1 MSWMMCA
8 RTSQGKFSMLSRV
21 HKNRLASAP
30 KSFNSFYHSA
40 STPYS
45 KSSQSIMARYPLLPT
60 QQNRTVHATPAP
72 FVNHTSPAD
81 ANYDTANPSYIRKY
95 LRTYG
100 LTPPRAEGYETQK
113 ARCLAQ
119 LGLKS
124 TPIEKFLYLST
135 LRKNNVHLFYRLVTD
150 HLRWW
155 ERPAKSGPRSTNSP
169 KVRTDEDCLIIFSA
183 VELSC
188 FSAVGNFSAHELEPE
203 TLTLVLGMYLSW
215 EDRGNLASVIANWPE
230 SNVEITCITDG
241 SRILGL
247 GDLGINGMGIPI
259 GKLALYTACAGIRP
273 EATLPL
279 TLDLGTGNKALRE
292 DPLYMG
298 SRRDKVSP
306 EEEREFLD
314 ELMAALTERWPGIVI
329 QFEDFKNPFPAL
341 ERYRDMY
348 TCFND
353 DIQGTGAVILGGVI
367 NAVKRSG
374 LPCKD
379 HRAVFF
385 GAGSAGVGVAR
396 QIVEFFMREG
406 MTEDEA
412 RNCFYLVD
420 TKGLVT
426 ADRGDKLADH
436 KVYFARRDNNGEQ
449 YKTLDEVVDHVKPSI
464 LMGLSTMGGV
474 FTPEILRKMADW
486 NTAPLIFPLSN
497 PSSKSE
503 CDFETAVANTDGRC
517 LFASGSPF
525 PNCTFTN
532 SAGETRTYYPG
543 QGNNMYVF
551 PGIGL
556 GSILSKAVRV
566 TDSMI
571 YASGEA
577 LSAALN
583 GEELERGLLYPD
595 ITRIREVSV
604 VVTRKVMRAAQED
617 KVDREIAL
625 RSLSDVELDNWIK
638 ARMYDPHT
646 EVRALEREVGHLLS
660 SLGTIS
666 PPHDG
671 EWLPD

>member
-1 MSWMMCA
+1 
-8 RTSQGKFSMLSRV
+8 MLPRV

-30 KSFNSFYHSA
+30 HSLFSLH
-40 STPYS
+40 STLT
-45 KSSQSIMARYPLLPT
+45 SSTMARYPSLPT
-60 QQNRTVHATPAP
+60 QQSRPVHATPAP
-72 FVNHTSPAD
+72 FVNHASPAD

-119 LGLKS
+119 LGLKN
-124 TPIEKFLYLST
+124 TPIDKFLYLST

-150 HLRWW
+150 HLR
-155 ERPAKSGPRSTNSP
+155 EMTP
-169 KVRTDEDCLIIFSA
+169 LIYTP
-183 VELSC
+183 V
-188 FSAVGNFSAHELEPE
+188 VGEACQRWSEIYQQPE
-203 TLTLVLGMYLSW
+203 GMYLSW
-215 EDRGNLASVIANWPE
+215 EDRGNLASVIANWPQP
-230 SNVEITCITDG
+230 SVEITCITDG

-279 TLDLGTGNKALRE
+279 TLDLGTSNKTLRE

-298 SRRDKVSP
+298 SRRDKISP

-314 ELMAALTERWPGIVI
+314 ELMSALTERWPGIVI

-341 ERYRDMY
+341 ERYRDTF

-436 KVYFARRDNNGEQ
+436 KVYFARRDNEGAQ
-449 YKTLDEVVDHVKPSI
+449 FKTLEEVVDHVKPSI

-497 PSSKSE
+497 PSHKSE
-503 CDFETAVANTDGRC
+503 CDFETAIKNTDGRC

-571 YASGEA
+571 YASGESLSSA
-577 LSAALN
+577 LT
-583 GEELERGLLYPD
+583 GEELERNLLYPD
-595 ITRIREVSV
+595 ITRIREVSI
-604 VVTRKVMRAAQED
+604 VVTRKVIRAAQED

-625 RSLSDVELDNWIK
+625 RALSDVELDGWIR

-660 SLGTIS
+660 SLGTVS
-666 PPHDG
+666 PPLTVNG
-671 EWLPD
+671 SPTEEKNGAKL

>member
-1 MSWMMCA
+1 
-8 RTSQGKFSMLSRV
+8 MLRG
-21 HKNRLASAP
+21 HKNIVPARSL
-30 KSFNSFYHSA
+30 FSFYSI
-40 STPYS
+40 STPS
-45 KSSQSIMARYPLLPT
+45 HTMARYPSLPI
-60 QQNRTVHATPAP
+60 QQSRPVHSTPPAHL
-72 FVNHTSPAD
+72 NHASPAD

-113 ARCLAQ
+113 TRCLAQ
-119 LGLKS
+119 LGLKN

-150 HLRWW
+150 HLR
-155 ERPAKSGPRSTNSP
+155 EMTP
-169 KVRTDEDCLIIFSA
+169 LIYTP
-183 VELSC
+183 V
-188 FSAVGNFSAHELEPE
+188 VGEACQRWSEIYQQPE
-203 TLTLVLGMYLSW
+203 GMYLSW
-215 EDRGNLASVIANWPE
+215 EDRGNLASVIANWPQP
-230 SNVEITCITDG
+230 SVEITCITDG

-279 TLDLGTGNKALRE
+279 TLDLGTSNKALRE

-298 SRRDKVSP
+298 SRRDKISP

-314 ELMAALTERWPGIVI
+314 ELMTALTERWPGIVI

-341 ERYRDMY
+341 ERYRDSF

-436 KVYFARRDNNGEQ
+436 KVYFARRDNEGAQ
-449 YKTLDEVVDHVKPSI
+449 FKTLEEVVDHVKPSI

-497 PSSKSE
+497 PSHKSE
-503 CDFETAVANTDGRC
+503 CDFETAIKNTDGRC

-571 YASGEA
+571 YASGESLSSA
-577 LSAALN
+577 LT
-583 GEELERGLLYPD
+583 GEELERNLLYPD
-595 ITRIREVSV
+595 ITRIREVSI
-604 VVTRKVMRAAQED
+604 VVTRKVIRAAQED

-625 RSLSDVELDNWIK
+625 RSLSDVELDNWIR

-660 SLGTIS
+660 SLGTVS
-666 PPHDG
+666 PPLTVNG
-671 EWLPD
+671 SPTEEKNGAKL

>member
-1 MSWMMCA
+1 MI
-8 RTSQGKFSMLSRV
+8 F
-21 HKNRLASAP
+21 
-30 KSFNSFYHSA
+30 
-40 STPYS
+40 
-45 KSSQSIMARYPLLPT
+45 
-60 QQNRTVHATPAP
+60 
-72 FVNHTSPAD
+72 
-81 ANYDTANPSYIRKY
+81 
-95 LRTYG
+95 G
-100 LTPPRAEGYETQK
+100 LT
-113 ARCLAQ
+113 
-119 LGLKS
+119 
-124 TPIEKFLYLST
+124 
-135 LRKNNVHLFYRLVTD
+135 
-150 HLRWW
+150 
-155 ERPAKSGPRSTNSP
+155 
-169 KVRTDEDCLIIFSA
+169 
-183 VELSC
+183 
-188 FSAVGNFSAHELEPE
+188 
-203 TLTLVLGMYLSW
+203 
-215 EDRGNLASVIANWPE
+215 
-230 SNVEITCITDG
+230 
-241 SRILGL
+241 
-247 GDLGINGMGIPI
+247 
-259 GKLALYTACAGIRP
+259 KLP
-273 EATLPL
+273 
-279 TLDLGTGNKALRE
+279 
-292 DPLYMG
+292 
-298 SRRDKVSP
+298 S
-306 EEEREFLD
+306 
-314 ELMAALTERWPGIVI
+314 IVI

-341 ERYRDMY
+341 ERYRDLY

-374 LPCKD
+374 LPCKE

-436 KVYFARRDNNGEQ
+436 KVYFARQDNNGEQ
-449 YKTLDEVVDHVKPSI
+449 YKTLEEVIDHVKPSI

-503 CDFETAVANTDGRC
+503 CDFETAVKNTDGRC

-577 LSAALN
+577 LSQALTS
-583 GEELERGLLYPD
+583 EELERGLLYPD
-595 ITRIREVSV
+595 ITRIREVSI

-617 KVDREIAL
+617 KVDRETAL
-625 RSLSDVELDNWIK
+625 RSMSDVEMDNWIK

-666 PPHDG
+666 PPITANG
-671 EWLPD
+671 SPTEEKNAKL

>member
-1 MSWMMCA
+1 MLA
-8 RTSQGKFSMLSRV
+8 RI
-21 HKNRLASAP
+21 HKNRLLPIVSSPRAIIS
-30 KSFNSFYHSA
+30 SA
-40 STPYS
+40 SF
-45 KSSQSIMARYPLLPT
+45 SSSSLSFSVAGTRPNSSVTQFAPMARLPS
-60 QQNRTVHATPAP
+60 QQGRQVHATSTSY
-72 FVNHTSPAD
+72 VNHAAPVE
-81 ANYDTANPSYIRKY
+81 ANYDTANPPYIRKY

-100 LTPPRAEGYETQK
+100 LTPPRAETYEVQK
-113 ARCLAQ
+113 TRCLAQ
-119 LGLKS
+119 LALKQ
-124 TPIEKFLYLST
+124 TAIDKFLYLST

-150 HLRWW
+150 HLR
-155 ERPAKSGPRSTNSP
+155 ELTP
-169 KVRTDEDCLIIFSA
+169 LIYTP
-183 VELSC
+183 V
-188 FSAVGNFSAHELEPE
+188 VGEACQRWSEIYQQPE
-203 TLTLVLGMYLSW
+203 GMYLSW
-215 EDRGNLASVIANWPE
+215 EDRGNLAAVIANWPQP
-230 SNVEITCITDG
+230 NVEITCITDG

-279 TLDLGTGNKALRE
+279 TLDLGTSNKTLRE

-298 SRRDKVSP
+298 SRRDKITP
-306 EEEREFLD
+306 EEEREFMD
-314 ELMAALTERWPGIVI
+314 ELMSALTERWPGIVI

-341 ERYRDMY
+341 ERYRDIY

-385 GAGSAGVGVAR
+385 GAGSAGVGVAK
-396 QIVEFFMREG
+396 QIVAFFMREG

-412 RNCFYLVD
+412 RSCFYLVD

-426 ADRGDKLADH
+426 NDRGDKLAEH
-436 KVYFARRDNNGEQ
+436 KVYFAREDNEGQQ
-449 YKTLDEVVDHVKPSI
+449 YKTLEEVVDYVKPTI
-464 LMGLSTMGGV
+464 LMGLSTIGGV

-486 NTAPLIFPLSN
+486 NTAPIIFPLSN

-503 CDFETAVANTDGRC
+503 CDFETAITHTDGRA

-525 PNCTFTN
+525 QPFSFTN

-556 GSILSKAVRV
+556 GTILSKAVKI

-571 YASGEA
+571 YASGAA
-577 LSAALN
+577 LSQALTA
-583 GEELERGLLYPD
+583 EEIERGLLYPD
-595 ITRIREVSV
+595 LTRIRQVSV
-604 VVTRKVMRAAQED
+604 VVTRKVIRAAQED
-617 KVDREIAL
+617 KVDRETAL
-625 RSLSDVELDNWIK
+625 RSMNDDALDAWIK
-638 ARMYDPHT
+638 ARMYDAHS
-646 EVRALEREVGHLLS
+646 EVLALEREVGALLHNLNPASLLNGLS
-660 SLGTIS
+660 SEENAKL
-666 PPHDG
+666 
-671 EWLPD
+671 